1 MKTII
6 CRACK
11 KIKTLEMFIK
21 DKSNESGRVD
31 ICYICQGIDIRLFEK
46 ERSKKCKTCKKVKPL
61 TAFSNNRYGKISIC
75 GNCYRKRVDDLDHTP
90 KQKVIGFKCKKCS
103 ACDFLIYTKKAY
115 YNKVLSCSLEKL
127 TGECEET
134 KTIDNSLDSI
144 RKNIA
149 KL

>member
-1 MKTII
+1 MKTKI
-6 CRACK
+6 CKACNK
-11 KIKTLEMFIK
+11 RKTLEMFVK

-61 TAFSNNRYGKISIC
+61 SAFSNNRYGKISIC
-75 GNCYRKRVDDLDHTP
+75 RNCYRKRVDDPAHTP
-90 KQKVIGFKCKKCS
+90 KQKVINFKLKKCLS
-103 ACDFLIYTKKAY
+103 CEFLINTKNTY
-115 YNKVLSCSLEKL
+115 HNKVLSCSLEKL

-144 RKNIA
+144 KKNIA